1 MDARDQLGGSE
12 NGEMDR
18 FPDGMRVLAVDDDV
32 TYLKILEASLRKCNY
47 EVTTV
52 NQAKQALEILREN
65 KNKFDLVISDVWM
78 PEMNGFQLLQQL
90 AHEMDLPVVMVSSSD
105 DNELVK
111 KGILNGAC
119 CYLVKP
125 VNIEVF
131 ETIWQHVFQRKN
143 LNSKD
148 RCKSFDQ
155 DKLCN
160 GAGEGEEVT
169 SASSSSEKNGEHRI
183 KRKHQNEDDEGGED
197 EDENEERSTPKKRR
211 VVWTEAM
218 KKQFDDV
225 YKYLGPEKAVP
236 MNIQKLMNVEG
247 LTRSHVAS
255 HLQKY
260 REQLRKGSSNQVKQ
274 RASMVV
280 DLGRKDSSSYM
291 LHMSPVDE
299 SGGRRL
305 SNAVPLSSYI
315 PPRMLSRSNF
325 PTGIIVNPS
334 SYLLRPGQSQNL
346 CSSLNT
352 STLQG
357 NPQKKQGTLVTD
369 FYSSRGMNS
378 LNAKLLDN
386 ALCRSSNFLGNNGYC
401 QSWQGGMTGCGQLY
415 QTALLRSE
423 DSNFGTL
430 PVNNFGVSSSTP
442 LIQNTPNDLYTTG
455 ALFSGSVEDLR
466 ENVHIENQGPVAPTT
481 YCTPDIWWEDHTQ
494 DYNHERHIPYLV
506 SNAVVD
512 PPCRTLDQNDAVC
525 HSSMESSL
533 FDQFNGDNATIVQC
547 AEVENSTMQTKIEPN
562 EQEKSND
569 GLVQNSLELLDNQ
582 VEFGFLDGE
591 FGFDAIQK
599 QKENEDYNFQDGGLE
614 FHA

>member
-1 MDARDQLGGSE
+1 MDARDQLGGSV
-12 NGEMDR
+12 GDR
-18 FPDGMRVLAVDDDV
+18 FPDGMHVLAVDDDV

-52 NQAKQALEILREN
+52 NQAKQALQILREN

-90 AHEMDLPVVMVSSSD
+90 AHEMDLPVVMVSSSG

-131 ETIWQHVFQRKN
+131 KTIWQHVFRRKN
-143 LNSKD
+143 MNSKD

-160 GAGEGEEVT
+160 GAGEGEEGA

-197 EDENEERSTPKKRR
+197 EDENEERSTLKKRW

-218 KKQFDDV
+218 KKQQKL
-225 YKYLGPEKAVP
+225 YSAPGCAAHLEAVP

-280 DLGRKDSSSYM
+280 DLGRKDSSSYVPR
-291 LHMSPVDE
+291 MSQVDE

-305 SNAVPLSSYI
+305 SNAVPLSSNI
-315 PPRMLSRSNF
+315 LPRMLSRSNF

-334 SYLLRPGQSQNL
+334 SHLLRPGQSQNL

-352 STLQG
+352 LTLQG
-357 NPQKKQGTLVTD
+357 NPQQKHGTLVTD

-386 ALCRSSNFLGNNGYC
+386 ALCRSSNFLDNNGYC
-401 QSWQGGMTGCGQLY
+401 QSWQGGMQLY

-442 LIQNTPNDLYTTG
+442 LIQNTPNDFYSIG

-466 ENVHIENQGPVAPTT
+466 ENVHIENQGPVTPTT

-494 DYNHERHIPYLV
+494 DYNHDRNIPYLV
-506 SNAVVD
+506 SNDVVD

-525 HSSMESSL
+525 HRNMESSL
-533 FDQFNGDNATIVQC
+533 FDQFTGDNATIVQC

-562 EQEKSND
+562 EQEKSNY